1 MLPATRQRWHN
12 SRHLNPA
19 LQQRFGVAA
28 SGAYPCLQFK
38 FKMRRDIGY
47 FLIQVYVPSILIVI
61 LSWVSLVQH
70 SGTPHDVTTSPSNST
85 RRHSLAEMTTIPA
98 SALVLRASA
107 QSRSGDQM
115 LRARSRCQNF
125 DLDFGLQAK
134 ASASALRLF
143 RGLSLGLK
151 SAASFDVALVS
162 RGSRSGSTSTPAR
175 RVSPSAC

>member
-1 MLPATRQRWHN
+1 
-12 SRHLNPA
+12 
-19 LQQRFGVAA
+19 
-28 SGAYPCLQFK
+28 
-38 FKMRRDIGY
+38 MRRDIGY

-70 SGTPHDVTTSPSNST
+70 SGTQHAVTTSPSNST
-85 RRHSLAEMTTIPA
+85 LAEMTTIPT

-115 LRARSRCQNF
+115 LWARSRCQNF

-134 ASASALRLF
+134 ASVSALRLF